1 MMSEIQQQI
10 DGNIDLVVAPVGV
23 GSLAQAVVSHFKRP
37 GSSTSVMTVEPDTA
51 ACLYKSLQRGELT
64 SIETSS
70 TIMTGLDC
78 GTPSSIAWPLLQ
90 ASIDTSCTISD
101 YEAHEASLHLQNA
114 GISAGPCGASGLAA
128 LRQLTESDKLKL
140 GLGKE
145 SVIVLLCTEG
155 TRKYQVPRCVSVD
168 DPVELTQ
175 VLVQINSASPTL
187 GSVTGPGETA
197 IAKFITSWLEHR
209 SIETHW
215 IEPIHGRPS
224 VIGISRGSGRG
235 KSLMFNG
242 HVDTVTLEGYD
253 GDPLSGVIENGK
265 LYGRGSADMKSGL
278 AAAMVALA
286 RAKQLSLRGDVML
299 AAVADEEDASIGTE
313 QVLRAGWRA
322 DAALVSEP
330 TNEDIF
336 NSHQGFVWLEVRVHG
351 IASHGSRPDLGI
363 DAISKAGHFLVELDR
378 YAKTLLSG
386 PEHPEVGHPS
396 VHASIIKGGEETSS
410 YPAECT
416 ITLERRTV
424 PGETPDSVRREVEEL
439 LQIVHQKISD
449 FQYDV
454 KVTFHRAPFQLP
466 ADHQFTRLVTDI
478 VSTTIGRDASL
489 VGGPFWTDCALLHE
503 AGIPCLLWGP
513 KGEGLHSKLEWVDID
528 SIRTVSDG
536 LVSVAASFCK

>member
-1 MMSEIQQQI
+1 
-10 DGNIDLVVAPVGV
+10 
-23 GSLAQAVVSHFKRP
+23 
-37 GSSTSVMTVEPDTA
+37 
-51 ACLYKSLQRGELT
+51 
-64 SIETSS
+64 
-70 TIMTGLDC
+70 MTGLDC
-78 GTPSSIAWPLLQ
+78 GTPSSIAWPLVQ
-90 ASIDTSCTISD
+90 ASIDASCTISD

-140 GLGKE
+140 GLGK
-145 SVIVLLCTEG
+145 
-155 TRKYQVPRCVSVD
+155 D
-168 DPVELTQ
+168 
-175 VLVQINSASPTL
+175 PTL

-410 YPAECT
+410 YPAKCT

-478 VSTTIGRDASL
+478 GRLAEPAVALHHILTIMKE
-489 VGGPFWTDCALLHE
+489 V
-503 AGIPCLLWGP
+503 
-513 KGEGLHSKLEWVDID
+513 
-528 SIRTVSDG
+528 
-536 LVSVAASFCK
+536 